1 MSRAFVKEDQAGA
14 PPVIPPRAALPPG
27 TPNYVT
33 PQGLLLLRA
42 ELAELQGQRAQVEAN
57 HSDEADRTRQ
67 LTVLNGRLAAL
78 SERLSGAR
86 LVDPRS
92 QPTDEVRFGA
102 TVTPRRPATDSSPPE
117 ASLLPSWALMK
128 PPLRRD
134 AWLFVAPIARAMLG
148 ARLGQTVTLRTG
160 RGEETA
166 EVVAIAYAT
175 SDNLPEDKAEK

>member
-102 TVTPRRPATDSSPPE
+102 TVTLQTRNGQQPARSQSFTIVGVDE
-117 ASLLPSWALMK
+117 ASVAEG
-128 PPLRRD
+128 RV
-134 AWLFVAPIARAMLG
+134 AFVAPIARAMLG